1 MIVAVRTYNIVPRK
15 MNTYLALFEEFALP
29 VQRKYLGDP
38 LGYFLVEHGPLHQ
51 VVHLW
56 GYENLADMETRRAA
70 RNADP
75 AWAEYQGKTDGL
87 VVSQENKLCRPT
99 EWSGIK

>member
-1 MIVAVRTYNIVPRK
+1 MIVDVRTYNIAPRK
-15 MNTYLALFEEFALP
+15 MKTYLALFEEFALP
-29 VQRKYLGDP
+29 IQRRHIGDP

-56 GYENLADMETRRAA
+56 GYQDLADLEKRRAA
-70 RNADP
+70 RDADP
-75 AWAEYQGKTDGL
+75 AWTEYLGKTEGL
-87 VVSQENKLCRPT
+87 VVSQDNKLCRPT